1 MMTVMVQDRGEDGRM
16 GVGANGRGVSEALD
30 GATGVSTEHT
40 DHHHYDDYDYDDN
53 DNIYNYILNPAE
65 SSKCSE
71 HGGLHL
77 AEKQVTCGSRQ
88 VRYH

>member
-1 MMTVMVQDRGEDGRM
+1 MMTVMVQDRGEEGRM

-30 GATGVSTEHT
+30 GATGVST
-40 DHHHYDDYDYDDN
+40 DHHHYDDYDDN
-53 DNIYNYILNPAE
+53 NNIYNGILNPAE

-77 AEKQVTCGSRQ
+77 AEKQVTRGSRQ